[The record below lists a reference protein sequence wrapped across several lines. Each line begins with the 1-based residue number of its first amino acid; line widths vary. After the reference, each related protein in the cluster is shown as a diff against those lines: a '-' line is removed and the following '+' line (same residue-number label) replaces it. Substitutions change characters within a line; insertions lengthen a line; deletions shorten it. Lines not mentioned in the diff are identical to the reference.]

1 MPDYMYLL
9 ESRLSAEQRA
19 VMDRVQAA
27 AQAHGTNIYL
37 AGGAVRDLISGMP
50 IRDLD
55 FVVEGNPSRIAHDMV
70 RIGAQILE
78 EDEELRRVEL
88 VFAGQVDGSI
98 SAARDEV
105 YEQPGTEPQVRW
117 STAVDELRRR
127 DFSVNAIA
135 ISLNPASRGLVLD
148 PTNGLADLEQNREIR
163 VLSIH
168 SFTNRPV
175 RLLRAVRYSV
185 RLGFKLEQ
193 RTSEWFALAIQR
205 GLLEKIPPEHA
216 GREIRQLTREDK
228 AIGVLQAWEK
238 QGLIGAIHSQLARRH
253 PDYKGLT
260 ALQKARDLMFSAG
273 LRIPSA
279 ESFAPAVYYL
289 FGRLKQ
295 GDRTRAINR
304 LGFGNGEMQSIQH
317 LEANA
322 DKVVK
327 VLRAPA
333 RKLLPKGKGAPKGK
347 MAEARATYDYLES
360 VPRGILAFV
369 LAEYAQPA
377 AISKIRMYLNKWKPL
392 RLTLPAAELEA
403 MGMARGPE
411 FDKVLENL
419 FNAQLVGRGRNL
431 QDRAKLLRK
440 LSGIKGE
447 MKKKE
452 EKKKEEKKPKGKGV
466 EAVAPAAAASKASA
480 AKGPAGA
487 GPVALPGKKG
497 GPSKSAPTPAPA
509 AQAAGVRAKLK
520 PGADA
525 RKPARP
531 WKKRAR
537 PKAAT
542 KGKKK
547 PGKR

>member
-9 ESRLSAEQRA
+9 ESRLSPEQRA
-19 VMDRVQAA
+19 AMERVPAA

-55 FVVEGNPSRIAHDMV
+55 FIVEGNPSRIAHDMEKH
-70 RIGAQILE
+70 GAQILE

-105 YEQPGTEPQVRW
+105 YDHPGTEPQVRW
-117 STAVDELRRR
+117 STAVDDLKRR
-127 DFSVNAIA
+127 DFSINAIA

-148 PTNGLADLEQNREIR
+148 PTNGLADLEQNHEIR

-175 RLLRAVRYSV
+175 RLLRAIRYSV

-193 RTSEWFALAIQR
+193 RTSEWFALAIAR
-205 GLLEKIPPEHA
+205 GLLENIPPEHT
-216 GREIRQLTREDK
+216 GREIRQLTRSDK
-228 AIGVLQAWEK
+228 AIGALQAWEK
-238 QGLIGAIHSQLARRH
+238 HGLIGAIHTQLARRH

-260 ALQKARDLMFSAG
+260 ALQKARELMFSAG

-279 ESFAPAVYYL
+279 ESFAPAVYYI

-304 LGFGNGEMQSIQH
+304 MGFRNGEMQSIQH

-333 RKLLPKGKGAPKGK
+333 KKLLLKGKGAPKGK

-360 VPRGILAFV
+360 VPRGILAFI
-369 LAEYAQPA
+369 LAEYTQPA

-392 RLTLPAAELEA
+392 RLSLPAAELEA

-411 FDKVLENL
+411 FEKVLESL

-431 QDRAKLLRK
+431 QDRSKLLRK

-447 MKKKE
+447 VKKKE
-452 EKKKEEKKPKGKGV
+452 EKKKEEKKPKGKGG
-466 EAVAPAAAASKASA
+466 EAAAPAAAGAKTAA
-480 AKGPAGA
+480 AKGPA
-487 GPVALPGKKG
+487 
-497 GPSKSAPTPAPA
+497 SAPPSGVPARKGAPA
-509 AQAAGVRAKLK
+509 KRAAAAASPKRAARLKAAGKARA
-520 PGADA
+520 AA
-525 RKPARP
+525 PA
-531 WKKRAR
+531 
-537 PKAAT
+537 
-542 KGKKK
+542 KKK
-547 PGKR
+547 PAKAAKRKKSGKR

>member
-9 ESRLSAEQRA
+9 ESRLSPEQRA
-19 VMDRVQAA
+19 AMERVPAA

-55 FVVEGNPSRIAHDMV
+55 FIVEGNPSRIAHDMEKH
-70 RIGAQILE
+70 GAQILE

-105 YEQPGTEPQVRW
+105 YDHPGTEPQVRW
-117 STAVDELRRR
+117 STAVDDLKRR
-127 DFSVNAIA
+127 DFSINAIA

-148 PTNGLADLEQNREIR
+148 PTNGLADLEQNHEIR

-175 RLLRAVRYSV
+175 RLLRAIRYSV

-193 RTSEWFALAIQR
+193 RTSEWFALAIAR
-205 GLLEKIPPEHA
+205 GLLENIPPEHT
-216 GREIRQLTREDK
+216 GREIRQLTRSDK
-228 AIGVLQAWEK
+228 AIGALQAWEK
-238 QGLIGAIHSQLARRH
+238 HGLIGAIHTQLARRH

-260 ALQKARDLMFSAG
+260 ALQKARELMFSAG

-279 ESFAPAVYYL
+279 ESFAPAVYYI

-304 LGFGNGEMQSIQH
+304 MGFRNGEMQSIQH

-333 RKLLPKGKGAPKGK
+333 KKLLPKGKGAPKGK

-360 VPRGILAFV
+360 VPRGILAFI
-369 LAEYAQPA
+369 LAEYTQPA

-392 RLTLPAAELEA
+392 RFSLPAAELEA

-431 QDRAKLLRK
+431 QDRSKLLRR

-447 MKKKE
+447 VKKKE
-452 EKKKEEKKPKGKGV
+452 EKKLKGKGG
-466 EAVAPAAAASKASA
+466 EAATPAAAAAKAAA
-480 AKGPAGA
+480 AKGPASAPPSGV
-487 GPVALPGKKG
+487 PTKKG
-497 GPSKSAPTPAPA
+497 APAKRAPA
-509 AQAAGVRAKLK
+509 AASPKRAARLKAAGKARA
-520 PGADA
+520 AA
-525 RKPARP
+525 PA
-531 WKKRAR
+531 
-537 PKAAT
+537 
-542 KGKKK
+542 KKK
-547 PGKR
+547 PAKAASSRRTPKRRCAAR

>member
-1 MPDYMYLL
+1 MPDYMYML

-19 VMDRVQAA
+19 VMERVPAA
-27 AQAHGTNIYL
+27 AQAHGANIYL

-70 RIGAQILE
+70 KIGAQILE

-105 YEQPGTEPQVRW
+105 YEQPGAEPQVRW

-127 DFSVNAIA
+127 DFSINAIA

-193 RTSEWFALAIQR
+193 RTAEWFTLAIQR
-205 GLLEKIPPEHA
+205 GLLEKIAPEHA
-216 GREIRQLTREDK
+216 GREVRQLTREDK

-238 QGLIGAIHSQLARRH
+238 QGLIGAIHPQLARRH

-260 ALQKARDLMFSAG
+260 ARQKARDLMFSAG

-279 ESFAPAVYYL
+279 ESFAPAVYYI

-295 GDRTRAINR
+295 ADRTRAINR
-304 LGFGNGEMQSIQH
+304 MNFRNGEMESIQH

-322 DKVVK
+322 EKVVK
-327 VLRAPA
+327 ILRAPA
-333 RKLLPKGKGAPKGK
+333 KKLLPKEKGAPKGK
-347 MAEARATYDYLES
+347 QAEARATYDYLES
-360 VPRGILAFV
+360 VPRGILAFI

-403 MGMARGPE
+403 MGMARGPQ

-431 QDRAKLLRK
+431 QDRTKLLRK

-466 EAVAPAAAASKASA
+466 GAVAPAAAKASA

-487 GPVALPGKKG
+487 APVALPGKKG
-497 GPSKSAPTPAPA
+497 APSKSVPTPVPPTPAALKAKVKPRAAVREPA
-509 AQAAGVRAKLK
+509 PPRK
-520 PGADA
+520 
-525 RKPARP
+525 KPARP
-531 WKKRAR
+531 K
-537 PKAAT
+537 PAT

-547 PGKR
+547 SAKR

>member
-19 VMDRVQAA
+19 VMERVQAA
-27 AQAHGTNIYL
+27 AQAHGANIYL

-55 FVVEGNPSRIAHDMV
+55 FVVEGSPSRIAHDMV
-70 RIGAQILE
+70 KIGAQILE

-105 YEQPGTEPQVRW
+105 YEQPGAEPQVRW

-205 GLLEKIPPEHA
+205 GLLEKITPEHA
-216 GREIRQLTREDK
+216 GREVRQLTREDK

-238 QGLIGAIHSQLARRH
+238 QDLIGAIHPQLARRH

-260 ALQKARDLMFSAG
+260 GLQKARELMFSAG

-279 ESFAPAVYYL
+279 ESFAPGVYYIL
-289 FGRLKQ
+289 GRMKQ
-295 GDRTRAINR
+295 SDRTRAINR
-304 LGFGNGEMQSIQH
+304 MGFRNGEMQSLQH

-360 VPRGILAFV
+360 VPRGILAFI

-377 AISKIRMYLNKWKPL
+377 AISKVRMYLNKWKPL

-431 QDRAKLLRK
+431 QDRTKLLRK

-447 MKKKE
+447 VKKKE
-452 EKKKEEKKPKGKGV
+452 EKKKEERKPKGKGP
-466 EAVAPAAAASKASA
+466 EAAAAKPGA
-480 AKGPAGA
+480 AKAPS
-487 GPVALPGKKG
+487 ALPPVPAGKKG
-497 GPSKSAPTPAPA
+497 ASGKVAPPAVPAKQPAPA
-509 AQAAGVRAKLK
+509 TTTV
-520 PGADA
+520 
-525 RKPARP
+525 KPAI
-531 WKKRAR
+531 AS
-537 PKAAT
+537 KAAFKKAVVPRPGKAKPAK
-542 KGKKK
+542 KGKSK
-547 PGKR
+547 GARR